1 MDNKKSTILNTY
13 RIVHL
18 TIVAVAMLLIVT
30 RYSNWIVAI
39 YFPIFMATD
48 YFAEKY
54 EEDRTVTK
62 YRYAYVYLSASLY
75 MWMLFI
81 MYIPEMYS
89 GTWTTGASLDM
100 LYTLIVCSA
109 VVTLIIYKWIAKIKR
124 A

>member
-1 MDNKKSTILNTY
+1 MNNKKSLALNSY
-13 RIVHL
+13 RIAHL
-18 TIVAVAMLLIVT
+18 TLIAIAMLLIVT
-30 RYSNWIVAI
+30 RFANWIVVV

-54 EEDRTVTK
+54 EEDRTVNK
-62 YRYAYVYLSASLY
+62 YKYAYVYLSASLY
-75 MWMLFI
+75 IWMLFI

-89 GTWTTGASLDM
+89 GAWSTGQSIDLV
-100 LYTLIVCSA
+100 YTIVVCSA